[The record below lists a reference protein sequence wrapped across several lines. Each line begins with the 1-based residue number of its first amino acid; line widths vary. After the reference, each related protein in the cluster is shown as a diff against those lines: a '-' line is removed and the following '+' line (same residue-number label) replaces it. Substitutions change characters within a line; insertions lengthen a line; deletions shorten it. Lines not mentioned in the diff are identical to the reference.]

1 MNRDHAARRAAGTAA
16 ALLAVSIWAGWVP
29 VTRLGVVTRLAP
41 ADIAALRFGTAGLVL
56 APLFA
61 LHIREVPW
69 RRPWP
74 LLVMLIGA
82 GVPYFL
88 LFAYGLRLA
97 NSGQGGVLGPGATS
111 AFAVL
116 LAWLAL
122 DERPRRRRL
131 AGLAITVAG
140 IAAVVL
146 SDVLGGGGRVA
157 GFALILTASLGWAS
171 YTVASRALALRPVVN
186 AATVAVG
193 NALAFV
199 PAYLAAGGGAR
210 LAAVPIADLA
220 LQAFYQGILAAV
232 VALIAFAFA
241 IQRLG
246 AAAAA
251 SFAPLSPVLVAVFGW
266 ALLGDTVDAAT
277 AVGLTAVAVGVV
289 VANGAAVRG
298 STGTRSARR

>member
-1 MNRDHAARRAAGTAA
+1 MSRDDSSRRAAGVAA
-16 ALLAVSIWAGWVP
+16 ALVAVSIWAGWIP

-41 ADIAALRFGTAGLVL
+41 ADVAALRFGTAGLVL

-61 LHIREVPW
+61 LHFREVPW

-74 LLVMLIGA
+74 LLAMLAGA

-111 AFAVL
+111 VLAVL

-122 DERPRRRRL
+122 GERPPARRL
-131 AGLAITVAG
+131 AGLAVTASG
-140 IAAVVL
+140 IAIVVL
-146 SDVLGGGGRVA
+146 HDALAGGTRVA
-157 GFALILTASLGWAS
+157 GFALILAAALGWAAYS
-171 YTVASRALALRPVVN
+171 VASRALMLRPVVN
-186 AATVAVG
+186 AATVAVL

-199 PAYLAAGGGAR
+199 PAYLALGGAAR
-210 LAAVPIADLA
+210 LAAVPLGDLA

-241 IQRLG
+241 IRRLG

-266 ALLGDTVDAAT
+266 LLLGDTVDAAT
-277 AVGLTAVAVGVV
+277 AAGLGAVAAGVV
-289 VANGAAVRG
+289 IANGAVGAA
-298 STGTRSARR
+298 SARR